1 MITEGNPMAVID
13 DHRATQLSTEG
24 EIAVGRIAV
33 WASLLERNL
42 GELAQRLSNFS
53 LSAPP
58 SPGSRAIKEARAFIR
73 SCEALKSSDSTQ
85 ILKVLAESDK
95 LLRTRNIVIH
105 AVVGTSMEPGAV
117 TFRTHPKNP
126 DRILTDED
134 LDRIA
139 KQIHSTAWEVF
150 DCSMTV
156 ARTLGKSTTN

>member
-1 MITEGNPMAVID
+1 MITEGNPTAVID

-24 EIAVGRIAV
+24 EIAVGRIAI
-33 WASLLERNL
+33 WASHLERNL

-53 LSAPP
+53 LPTAP
-58 SPGSRAIKEARAFIR
+58 SPGSRAIKEARALIR

-85 ILKVLAESDK
+85 ILNVLTEADK

-117 TFRTHPKNP
+117 TFRTHPKKP

-150 DCSMTV
+150 DCSMMV
-156 ARTLGKSTTN
+156 ARTLGKSKTS

>member
-1 MITEGNPMAVID
+1 MITDGNPMAVID
-13 DHRATQLSTEG
+13 DHRATQLSAEG

-58 SPGSRAIKEARAFIR
+58 SPGSRAIKEARAFIH
-73 SCEALKSSDSTQ
+73 SCEALASSDSTQ
-85 ILKVLAESDK
+85 ILKVLAESEE

-105 AVVGTSMEPGAV
+105 AAVGTSMEPGAA

-126 DRILTDED
+126 DRILTDEE

-156 ARTLGKSTTN
+156 ARTFAKSMTG